1 MKTDNIDE
9 ILDRIQR
16 AEAPTK
22 ELMAI
27 LDIVHDL
34 AFEVRRIDNR
44 VRSVETLVNHQ
55 MPHNP

>member
-1 MKTDNIDE
+1 MADTIDE

-34 AFEVRRIDNR
+34 AFEVRRVENR
-44 VRSVETLVNHQ
+44 VMSVEKLLNH
-55 MPHNP
+55 P